1 MTRVV
6 FFLFQRLRLESL
18 LSIPYGWLYRLA
30 FMRIGSGSF
39 VSPFIQGIGLDCIA
53 IGSGSRISRNT
64 RLLAL
69 KSYGDQQF
77 RPQITIGDNVSIGFG
92 CTLSCVNRLDVGDDV
107 TIGDNVYIADSN
119 HGYSNPVLS
128 ILDQPLLPGKI
139 SIGKGAWIGYG
150 AFLSGHVSVGEHS
163 VIGANS
169 VVTRPVEA
177 YTVVAGVPARPV
189 KRFDHVAGCWVTV
202 SSDAKLPLKLN

>member
-1 MTRVV
+1 MTRVLL
-6 FFLFQRLRLESL
+6 FLFQRLRLESL
-18 LSIPYGWLYRLA
+18 LSIPYGWLYLLA

-53 IGSGSRISRNT
+53 IGRGSRISRNT

-69 KSYGDQQF
+69 KSYGAQQF
-77 RPQITIGDNVSIGFG
+77 RPQITIGDNVSVGFG

-128 ILDQPLLPGKI
+128 ILDQPLLVGKI

-150 AFLSGHVSVGEHS
+150 AFVSGDVSVGEHS

-189 KRFDHVAGCWVTV
+189 KRFDHAAGCWVRV
-202 SSDAKLPLKLN
+202 SSDAN